1 MELLLFKH
9 LASVAAVA
17 VDLEDLLSQ
26 VEAAQVLVSA
36 LELFQLLLEKFSL
49 LSLEPVEEEQLLM
62 LKQKMDNQVI
72 L

>member
-9 LASVAAVA
+9 PASVVAAA

-26 VEAAQVLVSA
+26 VAAVQVQVSA
-36 LELFQLLLEKFSL
+36 LELLQLLLEKFSQ
-49 LSLEPVEEEQLLM
+49 LSLDLVEEEQLLM
-62 LKQKMDNQVI
+62 LKQKMDNRVI